1 MLDEMTPEEFRE
13 RFAHWMITDRSD
25 PRRRH
30 AELIAEIHN
39 IVNRYLAARLG
50 RSPRPSEL
58 LTADEL
64 ILPMYRGG
72 DADQDVDP
80 IERIDPERLARALG
94 C

>member
-1 MLDEMTPEEFRE
+1 MLDEMAPKEFLE
-13 RFAHWMITDRSD
+13 RFAHWMITDQSD

-39 IVNRYLAARLG
+39 VVNRYCAARVG
-50 RSPRPSEL
+50 RSPRPAEL

-64 ILPMYRGG
+64 ILPMYRGV
-72 DADQDVDP
+72 DEADVDP